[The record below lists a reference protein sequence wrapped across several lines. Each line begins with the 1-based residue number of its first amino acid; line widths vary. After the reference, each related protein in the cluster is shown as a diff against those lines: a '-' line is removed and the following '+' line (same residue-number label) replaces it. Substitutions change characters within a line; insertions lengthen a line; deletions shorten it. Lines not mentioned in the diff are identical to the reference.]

1 MVSDGK
7 LHTHT
12 HTHLMKTI
20 VILLIAF
27 AFNFN
32 SALLGQSPPS
42 LPRIEQ
48 PAASAANTAGINV
61 PQVLDRIFNRDKGIT
76 SDNKAAIRAAIALYQ
91 GQPIQGDVEGF
102 GLNLAELSVLASK
115 RHDQLAA
122 DPAANS
128 GYWASV
134 KKYAVEDALATK
146 LASEK
151 ILAWSRDRQG
161 ASASVPA
168 ATPVATMATAP
179 TPATTPTRRRIVVT
193 GSATVRP

>member
-27 AFNFN
+27 AFN

-42 LPRIEQ
+42 LPRIER
-48 PAASAANTAGINV
+48 PAVSAANTAGINV

-91 GQPIQGDVEGF
+91 GQPLQGDVEGF

-134 KKYAVEDALATK
+134 KKYAGEDALATK

-151 ILAWSRDRQG
+151 MLAWSRDRQG
-161 ASASVPA
+161 SVPA
-168 ATPVATMATAP
+168 ATPVATTATAP
-179 TPATTPTRRRIVVT
+179 TPATPPVRKRIVVT